1 MTFRLS
7 HPSRLAASGGTLPS
21 ALNASGIIKCE
32 GTDSGSGLRLRYLTP
47 TSSDIVGFKP
57 SMLPHPQYGSCS
69 LSGWGKMILATCWNE
84 ERLWS
89 GLRLECFGSSWPST
103 SFSATQVAVA
113 NAHRERFSFS
123 IFILCSPCSL
133 WPWSM
138 SKFVSDSFRRP
149 TSCRYMS
156 IIYIMKY
163 TYIYIYKLQKVQ
175 IIAFGMISWMP
186 LFNPVAYKET

>member
-21 ALNASGIIKCE
+21 ALAASGIIGIMGIQVRRHGFREWTETKVP
-32 GTDSGSGLRLRYLTP
+32 YP

-103 SFSATQVAVA
+103 SFSAMQVAVA

-123 IFILCSPCSL
+123 IFILCSLTISQPCSL

-163 TYIYIYKLQKVQ
+163 TYIYI
-175 IIAFGMISWMP
+175 
-186 LFNPVAYKET
+186 

>member
-1 MTFRLS
+1 MF
-7 HPSRLAASGGTLPS
+7 PSPLGLATRAAWPLRGAPYQVPWLHLASL
-21 ALNASGIIKCE
+21 ASWVSKCE
-32 GTDSGSGLRLRYLTP
+32 DTDSGSGLRLRYLTP

-123 IFILCSPCSL
+123 IFILCSLTISQPCSL

-149 TSCRYMS
+149 TSYRYMS
-156 IIYIMKY
+156 IIY
-163 TYIYIYKLQKVQ
+163 YI
-175 IIAFGMISWMP
+175 
-186 LFNPVAYKET
+186 